1 MHELTEEDINPVQL
15 KILNK
20 AGYWCYEQLAR
31 LKPKK
36 LYDCRS
42 EMILSPENVGKNG
55 MIVGTLQ
62 TISNRKA
69 MSGMKLT
76 EAIVL
81 SENNKKFIS
90 VVWFNDEYIYK
101 RYEKSAG
108 QRVLL
113 YGKIGNGMG
122 GMGYQMVSP
131 ILFTDYPDKYEGK
144 IIPANKKYRG
154 MSNEYFTEVINATVP
169 MELEEPFSKDF
180 REKHSL
186 MSINT
191 LSENLHDPEGVDELA
206 KAFKQVDVEDLVY
219 FALNLSKNIAD
230 QKNEYPQIKSR
241 KILDEAIGGLPFKLT
256 DGQMAAV
263 NGLAENMASK
273 KEVNALV
280 QGDVSCGKSIVAYL
294 LILLLLEN
302 GYQGALLAPTVVL
315 ASQHYDDAKTFFSK
329 YGYNVEFI
337 NGALKKK
344 ERTGLLKRLA
354 SGDIDVLVGTQA
366 AVSDDVAFK
375 NLGIA
380 IVDEEQRFGV
390 TCREKIKTKS
400 VKPIFYITM
409 SATPIPRTLAT
420 CIYGE
425 GTGIYSI
432 KSMPGGRQSVD
443 TILTDS
449 YKVPDI
455 LKSELAAGRQGYVVC
470 ALITEDNK
478 NDDAEKEANPIIS
491 VEKTLAAYRRA
502 LPGYNIEALTGKTK
516 DKECL
521 QIMQDFKEGKI
532 NVLVSTTVIE
542 VGVNNPNASVIVI
555 QNAERFG
562 LSTLHQLRGRVRRGS
577 YKPYCI
583 LVSDKRDS
591 ERLDVLVRTEDG
603 FELSMEDLN
612 LRRSGNLIGT
622 EQSGKNRFVELAIR
636 KSEVFDY
643 AKVLARELRERKE
656 DETFLKFYNRLEQI
670 S

>member
-1 MHELTEEDINPVQL
+1 
-15 KILNK
+15 
-20 AGYWCYEQLAR
+20 
-31 LKPKK
+31 
-36 LYDCRS
+36 
-42 EMILSPENVGKNG
+42 
-55 MIVGTLQ
+55 
-62 TISNRKA
+62 
-69 MSGMKLT
+69 
-76 EAIVL
+76 
-81 SENNKKFIS
+81 
-90 VVWFNDEYIYK
+90 
-101 RYEKSAG
+101 
-108 QRVLL
+108 
-113 YGKIGNGMG
+113 
-122 GMGYQMVSP
+122 
-131 ILFTDYPDKYEGK
+131 
-144 IIPANKKYRG
+144 
-154 MSNEYFTEVINATVP
+154 
-169 MELEEPFSKDF
+169 
-180 REKHSL
+180 
-186 MSINT
+186 
-191 LSENLHDPEGVDELA
+191 
-206 KAFKQVDVEDLVY
+206 
-219 FALNLSKNIAD
+219 
-230 QKNEYPQIKSR
+230 
-241 KILDEAIGGLPFKLT
+241 
-256 DGQMAAV
+256 
-263 NGLAENMASK
+263 MASK

-329 YGYNVEFI
+329 YGYQVDFI
-337 NGALKKK
+337 NGSLKKK